1 VSVFQGSRLER
12 CFRDVHVAG
21 QHVALSMQ
29 ASLEPVGRVLFGM
42 PPGAAR
48 F

>member
-1 VSVFQGSRLER
+1 VFQGSRLER

-21 QHVALSMQ
+21 QHVVLSMQ
-29 ASLEPVGRVLFGM
+29 ASLEPVGRVLFGL